1 MSKNP
6 LLFIL
11 MFQIL
16 SCSDKK
22 RNKAIPVK
30 SESSS
35 QVRQKPINE
44 LTSTEEIIPQLKNK
58 KARID
63 TLMAHKELRLEVLVK
78 EPNKGKLTL
87 VKNEQWPEEIETTY
101 NIWEN
106 AEGQVIVVGEYPLSE
121 SGDWDI
127 EYLHYFDN
135 NGKIFSFER
144 NTNFFN
150 SICTEGVA
158 YESLVEFYNSDFIR
172 INSTTSLVDEARK
185 NLKKEDCVMNYDFPY
200 SINKNLKEYLK
211 KINYRS

>member
-1 MSKNP
+1 MSKN
-6 LLFIL
+6 LLL
-11 MFQIL
+11 LLLLFQIL

-22 RNKAIPVK
+22 RTEEIPAELK
-30 SESSS
+30 SSS
-35 QVRQKPINE
+35 QVKLQSIND
-44 LTSTEEIIPQLKNK
+44 LMSTEEVIAQLKNK
-58 KARID
+58 KSRID
-63 TLMAHKELRLEVLVK
+63 TIMAHKELILEVLVK
-78 EPNKGKLTL
+78 EPNKKKLTL
-87 VKNEQWPEEIETTY
+87 VKIEQWPKEIETTY
-101 NIWEN
+101 NIWKN
-106 AEGQVIVVGEYPLSE
+106 VEGQVIVVGEYSTSE

-158 YESLVEFYNSDFIR
+158 YENIVEFYNSDFIK
-172 INSTTSLVDEARK
+172 INSAYSLFDESRE

-200 SINKNLKEYLK
+200 SINNNLKEYLK